1 MSTKRIAIL
10 GSGAVGDALAAGF
23 LISGYHVVRGTRE
36 PTKLAKWKESSGD
49 KATIASFA
57 EAAAAVDTLVLAV
70 KGTVAE
76 DVIRGCGPASLSG
89 KTIIDACNPIS
100 DAVPVKGVLSFF
112 TKMNES
118 LMERLQLIAPSA
130 NFVKAFSCVGNG
142 LMYKPSFAEKPT
154 MFICG
159 NNSAAKK
166 TVSSIL
172 GEFGWDVADMG
183 AVEAARA
190 IEPLCILWC
199 IPGFKDNSWFHA
211 FRLLK
216 QS

>member
-1 MSTKRIAIL
+1 MTGKKIAIL
-10 GSGAVGDALAAGF
+10 GTGAVGDALSAGF
-23 LISGYHVVRGTRE
+23 LKSGCSVVRGSRE
-36 PTKLAKWKESSGD
+36 PTKLAKWKETVGD
-49 KATIASFA
+49 KGTIASFA
-57 EAAAAVDTLVLAV
+57 EAAAAADTVVLAV

-76 DVIRGCGPASLSG
+76 DVIRSCGPANLAG

-100 DAVPVKGVLSFF
+100 DTMPVKGVLSFF

-130 NFVKAFSCVGNG
+130 NFVKAFSCVGNA

-159 NNSAAKK
+159 NNSQAKE
-166 TVSSIL
+166 TVSTIL

>member
-1 MSTKRIAIL
+1 MPLS
-10 GSGAVGDALAAGF
+10 SGF
-23 LISGYHVVRGTRE
+23 LKSGYLVVRGSRE
-36 PTKLAKWKESSGD
+36 PTKLAKWKETIGD
-49 KATIASFA
+49 KGTIASFA
-57 EAAAAVDTLVLAV
+57 EAAAAADTM
-70 KGTVAE
+70 
-76 DVIRGCGPASLSG
+76 
-89 KTIIDACNPIS
+89 
-100 DAVPVKGVLSFF
+100 PVKGVLSFF

-130 NFVKAFSCVGNG
+130 NFVKAFSCVGNA

-159 NNSAAKK
+159 NNSQAKE
-166 TVSSIL
+166 TVSTIL